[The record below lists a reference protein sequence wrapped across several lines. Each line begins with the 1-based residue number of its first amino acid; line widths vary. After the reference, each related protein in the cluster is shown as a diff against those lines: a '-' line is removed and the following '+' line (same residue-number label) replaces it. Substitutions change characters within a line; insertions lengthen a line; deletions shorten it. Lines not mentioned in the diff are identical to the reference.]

1 MRSRVTSLLIKR
13 AAQGAVIASDIN
25 NPTKVKMTINKIKQL
40 MGRTTTKITKQPTRK
55 ITLAEEKS

>member
-25 NPTKVKMTINKIKQL
+25 NPMKVKMTINKIKQP
-40 MGRTTTKITKQPTRK
+40 MGRVTTKITK
-55 ITLAEEKS
+55 